1 MKKDMK
7 EMLSSEFVAMTGG
20 LIVGLILASY
30 TNQLELVPG
39 ILILFPG
46 FLEMRG
52 NISGTLSARLSAGL
66 FLGKLK
72 PRLQNSGILKS
83 NIIASFAQ
91 VLIVS
96 FVLGLVSFFAIN
108 IFFGVYSVKIIYIAV
123 LAGVLS
129 NLIAIP
135 LTIITTF
142 WFFRNG
148 HDPNNIMGPY
158 VTSTGDLIS
167 IISLLIAIVI
177 V

>member
-1 MKKDMK
+1 MKKDIK
-7 EMLSSEFVAMTGG
+7 EILSSEFIALTGG
-20 LIVGLILASY
+20 LIAGFILASS
-30 TNQLELVPG
+30 TDQLELVPG

-52 NISGTLSARLSAGL
+52 NISGTLSARLAAGL
-66 FLGKLK
+66 FLGKIEPKLK
-72 PRLQNSGILKS
+72 NSQILKS
-83 NIIASFAQ
+83 NIIASFVQ
-91 VLIVS
+91 LLIVS
-96 FVLGLVSFFAIN
+96 LVLGLVSFFAIN

-142 WFFRNG
+142 WLFRNG

>member
-108 IFFGVYSVKIIYIAV
+108 IFF
-123 LAGVLS
+123 
-129 NLIAIP
+129 
-135 LTIITTF
+135 
-142 WFFRNG
+142 
-148 HDPNNIMGPY
+148 
-158 VTSTGDLIS
+158 
-167 IISLLIAIVI
+167 
-177 V
+177 

>member
-7 EMLSSEFVAMTGG
+7 EILSSELIAMTGG

-30 TNQLELVPG
+30 TDQLELVPG
-39 ILILFPG
+39 ILILIPG

-66 FLGKLK
+66 FLGKLEPK
-72 PRLQNSGILKS
+72 IHNSRILKS

-96 FVLGLVSFFAIN
+96 FVLGAVAFFAIN
-108 IFFGVYSVKIIYIAV
+108 IFFGVYSIKIIYIAV
-123 LAGVLS
+123 LAGFLS
-129 NLIAIP
+129 NIIAIP
-135 LTIITTF
+135 LTIVTTF
-142 WFFRNG
+142 WLFKNG